1 MARNTLRTRLV
12 ERPIATRWAAAVRIA
27 AVGSPLLLV
36 GVLSVSSPAYAA
48 EAPVGLGTAGT
59 FSVLAGQTVTNTG
72 PSSLS
77 LGLGVS
83 PGTSITGFG
92 PPAQVGG
99 ATHVGDAAAA
109 QAQSDLVIAYNDAA
123 GRAPTA
129 AVAGDLVGKTLTAGV
144 YKSTGSLALGVVGGA
159 LTLDGQGDPN
169 AVFIFQVASTLITAS
184 ASTVNLINRAQAC
197 NIFWQVGTSV
207 TLGTNSSFKGTVMAL
222 ASTSNNTNA
231 VIEGRLL
238 VRNGQ
243 VSLDN
248 NTFATPGCV
257 TTPAPPPTASFTA
270 SATSGTAPLSVQL
283 TDTSTGTPTSWLWRF
298 GNGTTS
304 TVQNPSVTYA
314 LAGNYTAALTASNA
328 SGASTLVVRT
338 ITVTA
343 PAPTTPAPTT
353 LAPTAPAPTTTA
365 PAPPTTAPAP
375 TTRTPAPTTT
385 TTTAVGSTGA
395 GRSGSGTSQLAFTGA
410 TPPLALAVVLLVLG
424 VLLVAAARAR
434 TRSRR
439 LRVVRLE

>member
-1 MARNTLRTRLV
+1 MARNTFRTRLV

-36 GVLSVSSPAYAA
+36 GVLSVASPAYAA

-59 FSVLAGQTVTNTG
+59 FSVLGGQTVTNTG

-83 PGTSITGFG
+83 PGTAITGF
-92 PPAQVGG
+92 PPGIVGG

-123 GRAPTA
+123 GRALTA
-129 AVAGDLVGKTLTAGV
+129 SVAGDLVGKTLMAGV
-144 YKSTGSLALGVVGGA
+144 YKSTGPLALGGA

-283 TDTSTGTPTSWLWRF
+283 TDTSTGAPTSWLWHF

-304 TVQNPSVTYA
+304 TVQKPSVTYT
-314 LAGNYTAALTASNA
+314 LAGTYTVTLTAFNA
-328 SGASTLVVRT
+328 SGASTPVSRT

-343 PAPTTPAPTT
+343 PAPA
-353 LAPTAPAPTTTA
+353 
-365 PAPPTTAPAP
+365 
-375 TTRTPAPTTT
+375 PAPTTT
-385 TTTAVGSTGA
+385 TTTTTTTTAVDSTGA
-395 GRSGSGTSQLAFTGA
+395 GRSGSGTPQLARTGA
-410 TPPLALAVVLLVLG
+410 SPPFTLAVVLLVLG
-424 VLLVAAARAR
+424 VLLVATARAR

-439 LRVVRLE
+439 LRVVRLK